1 MKQDYYLD
9 RIFKHLYFQ
18 GAQSSS
24 ELSHW
29 LHKSPP
35 SVTKLLNTLIDYG
48 CVETNGFAPSTGG
61 RRAVKYSIK
70 KDFKYVVAVSMDQI
84 FTTIAI
90 FNLSHK
96 KATQEE
102 TIVLDLHQTPNALEV
117 LSQKINTYIHNTS
130 IPSKNIIGV
139 GIAMPGL
146 IKPKSGMNC
155 TFFNQNSTI
164 SHKDYLE
171 KELNLP
177 VFLDN
182 DSSLTALA
190 ECAFGKAKGQNN
202 AMIVKIG
209 WGTGLG
215 MIVNGKLF
223 RGETGYAGEFSHIPI
238 SNNGKLCECGKRGCM
253 ETETSLLIMAE
264 EAIKKIKEGEETG
277 IQLKELK
284 YMSDEIINAALNG
297 NQFCINLL
305 SKIGHNLGKGIAI
318 LIQIMNPGIVLLSG
332 RGARAEKILKAPI
345 EQALTHNC
353 IPKIAENT
361 QIAVSDLGLQ
371 APLLGA
377 AALVIESCP
386 IQDIVRQTELI
397 KEAL

>member
-1 MKQDYYLD
+1 
-9 RIFKHLYFQ
+9 
-18 GAQSSS
+18 
-24 ELSHW
+24 
-29 LHKSPP
+29 
-35 SVTKLLNTLIDYG
+35 
-48 CVETNGFAPSTGG
+48 
-61 RRAVKYSIK
+61 
-70 KDFKYVVAVSMDQI
+70 
-84 FTTIAI
+84 
-90 FNLSHK
+90 
-96 KATQEE
+96 
-102 TIVLDLHQTPNALEV
+102 
-117 LSQKINTYIHNTS
+117 
-130 IPSKNIIGV
+130 V